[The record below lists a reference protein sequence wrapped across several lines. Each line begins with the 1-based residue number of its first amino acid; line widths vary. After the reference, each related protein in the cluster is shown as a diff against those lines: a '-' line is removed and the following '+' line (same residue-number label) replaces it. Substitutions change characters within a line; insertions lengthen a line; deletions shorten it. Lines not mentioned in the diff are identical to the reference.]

1 MVTIFQQPHKHQ
13 SIAVDRM
20 DMATLIER
28 SDRINAANFS
38 YPLRGPLKMNRE
50 RNNFQWLQNSHY

>member
-1 MVTIFQQPHKHQ
+1 
-13 SIAVDRM
+13 M

-50 RNNFQWLQNSHY
+50 RNNFQWLQNSHYETVDYLCINRS